1 MAVKDAVTITYIDR
15 DDEDDKLQSPNPIDL
30 EKKSPSGLGISNT
43 VKKEPITPL
52 SVRP

>member
-1 MAVKDAVTITYIDR
+1 MAVKDAVSITYIDR
-15 DDEDDKLQSPNPIDL
+15 DNEVDKVL

-52 SVRP
+52 RVRPKSPA